1 MHLVKIDNINKGLQT
16 TNILKTKNEYRRSWK
31 VKYHVSYTSFI
42 KYKAMTIQ
50 ITDLS
55 YDQTK
60 TIGERRPLRDISK

>member
-42 KYKAMTIQ
+42 KYKAMTI
-50 ITDLS
+50 
-55 YDQTK
+55 
-60 TIGERRPLRDISK
+60 